1 MLDKMGLKVNK
12 EEAEMLIMSIDENGD
27 NRVTMN
33 EFLDLVFTH
42 NDGISNLNLGGS
54 EVTHKL
60 LIKVIGAEAKAQ
72 LMQEIKRNA
81 ERQQKL
87 RPMNQWKLFL
97 QKNLNNIAL
106 DLLTVDS
113 ER

>member
-12 EEAEMLIMSIDENGD
+12 EEAEMMIMCIDENGD

-54 EVTHKL
+54 EV
-60 LIKVIGAEAKAQ
+60 IGAEAKAQ

-81 ERQQKL
+81 ER
-87 RPMNQWKLFL
+87 
-97 QKNLNNIAL
+97 
-106 DLLTVDS
+106 
-113 ER
+113 